1 MNTTRKVAI
10 GAVLVGGSLVGGAIG
25 ATLVGAAGAQSP
37 STTTVTVDPGAA
49 TTKHYNTDPAHEATE
64 SPEREAAEVAGTAE
78 GGDGHPE
85 GHDHG
90 HGFGH
95 GDGHSNTDPAHEAGE
110 SPERQAEEAAHDAQV
125 TTTTAG

>member
-49 TTKHYNTDPAHEATE
+49 TTKHYNTDPAHEA
-64 SPEREAAEVAGTAE
+64 
-78 GGDGHPE
+78 
-85 GHDHG
+85 
-90 HGFGH
+90 
-95 GDGHSNTDPAHEAGE
+95 GE